1 MRRERE
7 RSGSRDNLWLRAMR
21 ISSCYDN
28 KQPIT
33 TNLSVNTSQ
42 SEYTYKVPPIRR
54 QGQIPT
60 LFQICW
66 CSKINQLSQAT
77 RGFLTFLS
85 SLLFLP
91 LRGSSLRK
99 PLAPRV
105 HKQIL
110 TYLNNSIPNVLVSVW
125 HLFVDMDAW
134 TVEEDDILLSS
145 NKKAIMELKKKRGG
159 AEVMERIH
167 FLEEI
172 K

>member
-1 MRRERE
+1 MVSRE
-7 RSGSRDNLWLRAMR
+7 S
-21 ISSCYDN
+21 IN
-28 KQPIT
+28 KQPLT
-33 TNLSVNTSQ
+33 THLSVNTQANQSTLIRFLQSGGRVRSQ
-42 SEYTYKVPPIRR
+42 PYFKSVGAVRSINCC
-54 QGQIPT
+54 GQPEVFSPFS
-60 LFQICW
+60 L
-66 CSKINQLSQAT
+66 L
-77 RGFLTFLS
+77 
-85 SLLFLP
+85 SLLFSP
-91 LRGSSLRK
+91 LHGSSLRK

-110 TYLNNSIPNVLVSVW
+110 TFLNNSIPNVLVSVW